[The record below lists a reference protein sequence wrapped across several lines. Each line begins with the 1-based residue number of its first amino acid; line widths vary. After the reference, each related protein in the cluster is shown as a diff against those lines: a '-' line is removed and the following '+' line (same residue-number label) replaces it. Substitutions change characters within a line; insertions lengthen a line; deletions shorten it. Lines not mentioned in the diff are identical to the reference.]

1 MHLCYKH
8 ASSGVLNMSKVKG
21 SCERIS
27 GSMVQGF
34 RGGLSVQTCHNPHVA
49 MDYFFSLHFFS
60 LLTLVP
66 LSSYPFV
73 LELDYHLFTHMC

>member
-1 MHLCYKH
+1 
-8 ASSGVLNMSKVKG
+8 
-21 SCERIS
+21 
-27 GSMVQGF
+27 
-34 RGGLSVQTCHNPHVA
+34 

>member
-21 SCERIS
+21 SCERVS

-34 RGGLSVQTCHNPHVA
+34 RGGLSVQTRQRMKRVDSELA
-49 MDYFFSLHFFS
+49 GWKQIQDYG
-60 LLTLVP
+60 
-66 LSSYPFV
+66 
-73 LELDYHLFTHMC
+73 